1 VSTIKWQR
9 VALIGVAVSAAV
21 FLGACLWFVVG
32 ILAPVLGLFFGGWL
46 LACLQEPLVTQVM
59 CRTRASRPTA
69 VGATVVALF
78 VLLVVAAVLIA
89 PTLGRELGSS
99 MLTLP
104 IQLDAAR
111 QQALGEQMLVNVWL
125 TQHGVP
131 LHMDLASN
139 ESLDSVV
146 QQVLGALPGPLSVVS
161 GAAGAVGS
169 VGMMLLLSVFFLL
182 GGPPLAEEVIHT
194 FDGQAAADVRYV
206 LTAVHDAFEGFLRA
220 QFLQAALYAAGVWAC
235 LEVAH
240 VGPAPL
246 VSVVAGVMILVPV
259 VGAAL
264 AVAVPL
270 LATLLLNPDA
280 ALPVAVA
287 VVLLEQLVLNVVG
300 PRLMGK
306 QLGLP
311 PLVVLF
317 GILAGGQIGGFWGA
331 IFGIPVLA
339 TLQMCLGYFRPR
351 WTASET

>member
-1 VSTIKWQR
+1 MAVGGT
-9 VALIGVAVSAAV
+9 VATL
-21 FLGACLWFVVG
+21 FVV
-32 ILAPVLGLFFGGWL
+32 
-46 LACLQEPLVTQVM
+46 
-59 CRTRASRPTA
+59 
-69 VGATVVALF
+69 
-78 VLLVVAAVLIA
+78 LVVAAVLIA
-89 PTLGRELGSS
+89 PTLGHELATSVLS
-99 MLTLP
+99 LP
-104 IQLDAAR
+104 NQLDTAR
-111 QQALGEQMLVNVWL
+111 QQAVGEQLLANDWL
-125 TQHGVP
+125 TQHAVP
-131 LHMDLASN
+131 LQIDLVSN
-139 ESLDSVV
+139 DTLDSLAK
-146 QQVLGALPGPLSVVS
+146 QTMAAAPAPLALVG
-161 GAAGAVGS
+161 GAAGAVGG

-220 QFLQAALYAAGVWAC
+220 QFLQAALYTAGVWVC

-246 VSVVAGVMILVPV
+246 VSVVAGVMLLVPV
-259 VGAAL
+259 VGAAF

-280 ALPVAVA
+280 LIPVAVA
-287 VVLLEQLVLNVVG
+287 VVLLEQIVLNVVG

-339 TLQMCLGYFRPR
+339 TLQMCLSYFRSRWAPR
-351 WTASET
+351 SMPELSNG